1 MKSWITLKRE
11 KHTMLTLVRMLIY
24 RKKGQTFRYNLA
36 YLKLKAL
43 SLNDMNY
50 VRGVT
55 SRYMIR
61 QLELKKEEL
70 LTQGLYLRWTFFSYS
85 GNYWHITMRNPVN
98 HKGTYWDL
106 RPSDIKNE
114 ELDGIRCND
123 YIEWG
128 INLMKSQV
136 V

>member
-1 MKSWITLKRE
+1 MENWD
-11 KHTMLTLVRMLIY
+11 
-24 RKKGQTFRYNLA
+24 
-36 YLKLKAL
+36 
-43 SLNDMNY
+43 LNNM
-50 VRGVT
+50 VL
-55 SRYMIR
+55 R

-85 GNYWHITMRNPVN
+85 GNYWHITVRNPFN

-123 YIEWG
+123 YIKWG